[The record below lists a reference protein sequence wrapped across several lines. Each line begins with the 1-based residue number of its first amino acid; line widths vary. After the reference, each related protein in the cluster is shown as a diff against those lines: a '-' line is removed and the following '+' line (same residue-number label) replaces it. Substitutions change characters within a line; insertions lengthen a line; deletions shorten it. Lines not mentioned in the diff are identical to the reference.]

1 MSSEG
6 ISSTP
11 LPSGQGGV
19 PHTGAADGSV
29 AGEDPYGN
37 YFVATYPPF
46 SQWTTD
52 AVGKFRDM
60 LDRPVAA
67 ETAPPLG
74 LYVHIPFCVDRCR
87 YCYYLSYGG
96 DERGDL
102 DRYVDGL
109 IAEAGRYADRPAIRD
124 RSLDFV
130 YFGGGTPSLLARPA
144 LQRLF
149 EGLQEVQPW
158 AGAREVT
165 FECAPKSVTPAKM
178 DLLRQGGVTRLSL
191 GAQQLDDEVLAR
203 NGRVHLIRDIEA
215 AYDAVR
221 HTGFPVVNL
230 DLMVGLVGETRESLQ
245 RSLERVIELE
255 PDSVTTYQ
263 MEIPLNTPLYR
274 DLQSGDEAEEELADW
289 EEKGERLALT
299 FDTLAAAGYEH
310 ISAYAMVRDR
320 SKHDFVYQREQYHG
334 ADLLGIGASSFGYI
348 QGMHHQNATD
358 LSRYSELVQAGQLP
372 LSRAYGLDAGEQL
385 VREFVLQL
393 KLGRLRRDYF
403 LNKFGV
409 DVVERFRR
417 PLERIAELG
426 WIAWDDEEL
435 VISKRGLARVDHL
448 IPSFYQ
454 PHHRDVRYS

>member
-6 ISSTP
+6 PSSTP

-19 PHTGAADGSV
+19 PHPGAADGSI
-29 AGEDPYGN
+29 AGETPYGN

-52 AVGKFRDM
+52 AVGAFCDM
-60 LDRPVAA
+60 LDRPIAP
-67 ETAPPLG
+67 EEAPPLG

-96 DERGDL
+96 DDRGNL
-102 DRYVDGL
+102 DHYVDAL
-109 IAEAGRYADRPAIRD
+109 IAELGRYTDRPAIID

-130 YFGGGTPSLLARPA
+130 YFGGGTPSLLTRSS

-149 EGLQEVQPW
+149 DGLQEIQPW
-158 AGAREVT
+158 ADTREVT

-191 GAQQLDDEVLAR
+191 GVQQLDDEVLAR
-203 NGRVHLIRDIEA
+203 NGRVHLIKDVEA

-221 HTGFPVVNL
+221 QSGFPVVNL
-230 DLMVGLVGETRESLQ
+230 DLMVGLVGETRESLR

-255 PDSVTTYQ
+255 PDSVTVYQ

-274 DLQSGDEAEEELADW
+274 DLQSGDEDRDELADW
-289 EEKGERLALT
+289 SEKRARLALA
-299 FDTLAAAGYEH
+299 FETLAEAGYEH
-310 ISAYAMVRDR
+310 ISAYAMVRDQ

-348 QGMHHQNATD
+348 QGMHHQNAPA
-358 LSRYSELVQAGQLP
+358 LSRYSELVEAGQLP
-372 LSRAYGLDAGEQL
+372 LFRAYALDAGERL

-409 DVVERFRR
+409 DVLERFRQ
-417 PLERIAELG
+417 PLEQIAGRG
-426 WIAWDDEEL
+426 WMVWDEEEIKL
-435 VISKRGLARVDHL
+435 TEQGLARADHL
-448 IPSFYQ
+448 ISSFYQ

>member
-1 MSSEG
+1 MSGEG

-19 PHTGAADGSV
+19 PHTGAADGSI
-29 AGEDPYGN
+29 AGESPYGN

-46 SQWTTD
+46 SQWTAD
-52 AVGKFRDM
+52 AVGEFGDM
-60 LDRPVAA
+60 LDRPVAPEA
-67 ETAPPLG
+67 APPLG

-96 DERGDL
+96 DDRGDL
-102 DRYVDGL
+102 GRYVDAL
-109 IAEAGRYADRPAIRD
+109 IAELGHYAERPAIMERP
-124 RSLDFV
+124 LDFV
-130 YFGGGTPSLLARPA
+130 YFGGGTPSLLARSA

-149 EGLQEVQPW
+149 DGLQEIQPW
-158 AGAREVT
+158 ADAREVT

-191 GAQQLDDEVLAR
+191 GVQQLDDEVLAR
-203 NGRVHLIRDIEA
+203 NGRVHLIRDVKA
-215 AYDAVR
+215 AYEAIR
-221 HTGFPVVNL
+221 CTGFPVVNL

-245 RSLERVIELE
+245 RSLERVVELE
-255 PDSVTTYQ
+255 PDSVTVYQ

-289 EEKGERLALT
+289 AEKGERLALA
-299 FDTLAAAGYEH
+299 FETLAAADYQH

-320 SKHDFVYQREQYHG
+320 SEHDFVYQREQYHG

-358 LSRYSELVQAGQLP
+358 LSRYAELVDAGRLP
-372 LSRAYGLDAGEQL
+372 LSRAYGLDADEQL
-385 VREFVLQL
+385 VREFTLQL

-403 LNKFGV
+403 RNKFGV

-417 PLERIAELG
+417 PLERIAERG
-426 WIAWDDEEL
+426 WIVWDDEEL
-435 VISKRGLARVDHL
+435 VITDQGLARVDHL